1 VRRVEIRPWQIERR
15 VIARQPQ
22 GFFGSLMQTLVH
34 LASQRDEQSIGSAEE
49 AYVRRKVSKAVKRI
63 TQAVQH
69 LPNVQEYKIQ
79 FQQTDCDDFFV
90 HGLIPTLK
98 NWENTLTKL
107 TLCVPPCELLNL
119 PAVRLLQL
127 ESLELMF
134 LSAAT
139 DPRAFRFM
147 VLDPLVVFVN
157 NLYPVLRSLSITATR
172 GAANIDLTP
181 LFKCLGTFSHLRK
194 FELSMPYNGSSL
206 SCIEP
211 LLSFLARHKSIQ
223 CFRLSTSPTA
233 PRDAPTPVELQ
244 EWIPSI
250 LKSLDDSFGDIQEI
264 DVALRPLRAHSTYTT
279 LSEFLSTH
287 GPNLSALTLTEDTT
301 LDFKEVHE
309 MLKPRNSYS
318 FIHLQRLSL
327 HVQNISAELLSFLA
341 QTFPN
346 LLELEIASMSLPWD
360 FDFVSLSM

>member
-1 VRRVEIRPWQIERR
+1 
-15 VIARQPQ
+15 
-22 GFFGSLMQTLVH
+22 MH

-63 TQAVQH
+63 TKAVQH

-79 FQQTDCDDFFV
+79 CQQTECDGFFV

-98 NWENTLTKL
+98 NWEKTLTKL
-107 TLCVPPCELLNL
+107 TLCIPPCELLNL
-119 PAVRLLQL
+119 PAVRFLRL

-134 LSAAT
+134 WSAAAN
-139 DPRAFRFM
+139 PREFRFM
-147 VLDPLVVFVN
+147 VVDPLAVFVN
-157 NLYPVLRSLSITATR
+157 NLYPVLRSFSITATR
-172 GAANIDLTP
+172 CAANIDLTP
-181 LFKCLGTFSHLRK
+181 LFQSLGTFPHLRK
-194 FELSMPYNGSSL
+194 FGLSMPYNGSSF
-206 SCIEP
+206 SCIGP

-233 PRDAPTPVELQ
+233 PRNAPTPIELQ

-250 LKSLDDSFGDIQEI
+250 LRSLDDSFGDIQEI

-287 GPNLSALTLTEDTT
+287 GPNLSSLTLTEDTT
-301 LDFKEVHE
+301 LDFKEIHE
-309 MLKPRNSYS
+309 MLKPRNPYS
-318 FIHLQRLSL
+318 FIHLKSLSL
-327 HVQNISAELLSFLA
+327 HVQHISAELLSFLA

-346 LLELEIASMSLPWD
+346 LQELQIGFMDFSWD